1 MWLIIFLFVAFLYAY
16 MIGNFADENYNDEVN
31 RTLNNKKK

>member
-16 MIGNFADENYNDEVN
+16 MIGDFADCEYNDWVD
-31 RTLNNKKK
+31 RHLNDKEK

>member
-16 MIGNFADENYNDEVN
+16 MIGDFADNEYNDWVD
-31 RTLNNKKK
+31 RHLNDKKK

>member
-16 MIGNFADENYNDEVN
+16 MIGDFADGNYDDWAN
-31 RTLNNKKK
+31 RTLNNK